1 LNIIKVEHHRLTFI
15 ATWSQLSRARWIN
28 LQASPHPL
36 EAAFEYRRVS
46 RLALNLLYELAQAAP
61 ARQSH
66 KNVVYARLGLV
77 CQKEV
82 GRELAL
88 FKICSKSIAAPDAR
102 KANAVIPNGGY
113 QYHREK
119 L

>member
-1 LNIIKVEHHRLTFI
+1 M
-15 ATWSQLSRARWIN
+15 
-28 LQASPHPL
+28 

-46 RLALNLLYELAQAAP
+46 RLALNLLYEIAQAAP

-113 QYHREK
+113 LMRNILDHCVHQSIDAASIEVAHEQQIM
-119 L
+119 